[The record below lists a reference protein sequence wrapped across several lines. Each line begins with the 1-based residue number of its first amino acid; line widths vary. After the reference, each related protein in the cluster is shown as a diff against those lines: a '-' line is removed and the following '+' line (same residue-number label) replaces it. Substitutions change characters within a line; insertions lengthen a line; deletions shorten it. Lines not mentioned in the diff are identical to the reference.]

1 MRAIQS
7 IDVIAIDPNVRN
19 GRPFIV
25 GTTIEVSA
33 IAIATI
39 VHGQTP
45 EEIASDYKL
54 TLTQVYA
61 ALAYYYEYKAQID
74 ASIEQRRELAQQ
86 LKEQMIG
93 SQHPPLHRRKSE
105 S

>member
-1 MRAIQS
+1 MQAIQS
-7 IDVIAIDPNVRN
+7 IDVIAIDPTVRN

-33 IAIATI
+33 IVIATI

-54 TLTQVYA
+54 TLTQVHA
-61 ALAYYYEYKAQID
+61 ALAYYYDHKIEVD
-74 ASIEQRRELAQQ
+74 TSIEQRRELANQ

>member
-1 MRAIQS
+1 MQAIQS
-7 IDVIAIDPNVRN
+7 IDVIAIDPNVRG

-33 IAIATI
+33 IVIATI
-39 VHGQTP
+39 VHGQSP
-45 EEIASDYKL
+45 EAIASDYKL
-54 TLTQVYA
+54 SLTQVHA
-61 ALAYYYEYKAQID
+61 ALAYYYDHKAQID